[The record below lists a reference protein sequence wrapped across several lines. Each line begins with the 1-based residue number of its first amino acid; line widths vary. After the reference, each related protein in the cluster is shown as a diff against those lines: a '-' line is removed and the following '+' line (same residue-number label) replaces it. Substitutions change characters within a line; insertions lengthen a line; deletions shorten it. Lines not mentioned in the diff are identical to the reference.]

1 MSVPSGVGQSA
12 TATASAIFARGVEML
27 RRSVLAGLALSF
39 AMVALATS
47 ADAALLAP
55 GTSVVFGDV
64 FAAPATLGGALL
76 ADTGTLFFN
85 TTRFQGSYFMQV
97 WSDPGPNLACS
108 AGPCIDILFKV
119 TNAATSLD
127 GLRRI
132 SVADYGGLAR
142 AGRCP

>member
-1 MSVPSGVGQSA
+1 MTLPRQSFKA
-12 TATASAIFARGVEML
+12 LGWGML
-27 RRSVLAGLALSF
+27 TRSVLAGLALSF
-39 AMVALATS
+39 ALVALATS
-47 ADAALLAP
+47 ADAALLLP
-55 GTSVVFGDV
+55 GTSAAFGDV

-76 ADTGTLFFN
+76 ADTGTRFFN

-97 WSDPGPNLACS
+97 WSDPGPNLACG

-132 SVADYGGLAR
+132 SVADYGGFTVD
-142 AGRCP
+142 AGSVFCPGGTLPL